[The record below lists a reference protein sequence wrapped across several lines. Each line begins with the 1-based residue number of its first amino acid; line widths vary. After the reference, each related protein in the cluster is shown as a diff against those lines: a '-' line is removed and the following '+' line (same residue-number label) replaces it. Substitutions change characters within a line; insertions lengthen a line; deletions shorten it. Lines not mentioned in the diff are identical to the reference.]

1 MRHVEQRCPRAIGD
15 IMSRIEDEVCKRI
28 QQRAEVGKRKYG
40 VTMETAPLSQ
50 LEWLIH
56 AQEEAMDL
64 AVYLQKLI
72 EAERERL
79 ELKSIRRDYVEAKL
93 REMEE

>member
-1 MRHVEQRCPRAIGD
+1 
-15 IMSRIEDEVCKRI
+15 MSRIEDEVCKKI
-28 QQRAEVGKRKYG
+28 AQRAEVGKNKYG
-40 VTMETAPLSQ
+40 VTMETAPLSR

-72 EAERERL
+72 EMEQNTIHEKMQERADR
-79 ELKSIRRDYVEAKL
+79 INDMRRAHRINKL
-93 REMEE
+93 NDEVKE

>member
-1 MRHVEQRCPRAIGD
+1 MPHSPRSIGD
-15 IMSRIEDEVCKRI
+15 KMSRIEDEVCKKI
-28 QQRAEVGKRKYG
+28 QGRAQVGKSKYG
-40 VTMETAPLSQ
+40 VTMETAPLSK

-72 EAERERL
+72 EM
-79 ELKSIRRDYVEAKL
+79 
-93 REMEE
+93 EMKE

>member
-1 MRHVEQRCPRAIGD
+1 
-15 IMSRIEDEVCKRI
+15 MSRVEDEVCKKIKSRSD
-28 QQRAEVGKRKYG
+28 VGKRKYG
-40 VTMETAPLSQ
+40 VTMEEETLTR

-72 EAERERL
+72 E
-79 ELKSIRRDYVEAKL
+79 
-93 REMEE
+93 MEEEK

>member
-1 MRHVEQRCPRAIGD
+1 
-15 IMSRIEDEVCKRI
+15 MSIIEDEVCKKI
-28 QQRAEVGKRKYG
+28 QQRAEVGKKKYG
-40 VTMETAPLSQ
+40 VTVETADLSR

-72 EAERERL
+72 EM
-79 ELKSIRRDYVEAKL
+79 
-93 REMEE
+93 EMEQ